1 MTTLYTA
8 VLKLALP
15 ATGELSGTWGNTVN
29 NNITSMVEEAIV
41 GKAAISTWA
50 GASHTLTTASG
61 TTSESRCAVLE
72 CSGAPGATATV
83 ICPTATKLYIINNMV
98 TGGYSVTLRTAAGT
112 GITVP
117 NGKVMWVYCDGAN
130 VVDATTY
137 LSTLQLGLALTVPN
151 GGTGTTTLTGVVK
164 GNGAAA
170 MTAATAAVDFV
181 APGAITSDG
190 ITMSTAKMLGRSS
203 VSTGAIEEIAVGTG
217 LILSG
222 GTLASLSPVSYPAV
236 GLVTSTGTAWGT
248 SVAAPSG
255 PIVGTTDVQTLTNKT
270 LSGEVYTTAAT
281 VVAGTNAQGQGAL
294 TNDFNVVTTAASNP
308 SGVTL
313 PTAVAGLRIVVANRG
328 ANPISVYPAAGGAI
342 DAAGTNA
349 AVTLPVN
356 GIAYFNASSTTQW
369 YSPVNGPLGTPS
381 AGTLTNATGLPLST
395 GISGLG
401 TGVATVLAVNT
412 GSTGAVVTLN
422 GALGTPSA
430 GTLTNATGLPL
441 STGIS
446 GLGTG
451 VATFLATPSSA
462 NLASALTDETGSGS
476 AVFATNPTFVGNKE
490 TYIAVA
496 ASNIDLNIGTF
507 FSRTISGTTTL
518 TVSNVPSSGTA
529 AAFILEL
536 TNAGAFTV
544 NWWTGMTWPGGS
556 LPVLTT
562 SGRDVIGFFTRDGGT
577 TWNGIVLGKAMA

>member
-401 TGVATVLAVNT
+401 TGVAT
-412 GSTGAVVTLN
+412 
-422 GALGTPSA
+422 
-430 GTLTNATGLPL
+430 
-441 STGIS
+441 
-446 GLGTG
+446 
-451 VATFLATPSSA
+451 FLATPSSA